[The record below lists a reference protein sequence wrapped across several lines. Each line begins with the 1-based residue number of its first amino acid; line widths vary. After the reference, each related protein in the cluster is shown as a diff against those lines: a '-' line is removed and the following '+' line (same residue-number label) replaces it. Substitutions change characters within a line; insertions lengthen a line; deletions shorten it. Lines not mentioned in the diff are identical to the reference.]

1 MLEPI
6 NKTYYEFTGKRLKNN
21 SQLKAFNLLEDSD
34 GNKLLNIFRTYSIK
48 NLSINYF
55 LIHELDYED
64 RWYNLSWKY
73 YETPYLWWTIPMVN
87 NIANPFEFPE
97 AGTNIKILKSSYIYS
112 VLNEIKEL
120 GKK

>member
-64 RWYNLSWKY
+64 R
-73 YETPYLWWTIPMVN
+73 
-87 NIANPFEFPE
+87 
-97 AGTNIKILKSSYIYS
+97 
-112 VLNEIKEL
+112 
-120 GKK
+120 

>member
-1 MLEPI
+1 
-6 NKTYYEFTGKRLKNN
+6 
-21 SQLKAFNLLEDSD
+21 
-34 GNKLLNIFRTYSIK
+34 
-48 NLSINYF
+48 
-55 LIHELDYED
+55 
-64 RWYNLSWKY
+64 
-73 YETPYLWWTIPMVN
+73 MVN